1 MSLSG
6 GVDLGALIV
15 QVGAGVLGA
24 IVLSMGYLIKKRDEK
39 IEENTKILQ
48 QLRDEVLTNRIK
60 MDTYHKDNE
69 ELKETV
75 KGLVDCV
82 NDIRFYLHGL
92 PCSKKGDGRC
102 AGGHGERV

>member
-6 GVDLGALIV
+6 GIDVGALLV
-15 QVGAGVLGA
+15 QVGAGILGA

-48 QLRDEVLTNRIK
+48 ELRDEVLSHRSK
-60 MDTYHKDNE
+60 MEFYHKDNE

-75 KGLVDCV
+75 KGLVDTV
-82 NDIRFYLHGL
+82 NEVRFYLHGL
-92 PCSKKGDGRC
+92 PCSKSNGSCRHKKEGL
-102 AGGHGERV
+102 